1 MTTTINFYRKNVYGV
16 ENIYIENKEQSSL
29 ISSLTG
35 RKTIN
40 SKIMQDLTQ
49 LAGII
54 WNEVIAPR

>member
-16 ENIYIENKEQSSL
+16 ENIYIENIEQSSL